1 MRNMNL
7 SDFRR
12 IFPITETD
20 IYLNHAA
27 VSPLSTR
34 VKSAISDSLTRRMSG
49 PVEIFPEFSEEK
61 KRLKENIGRLVNAD
75 SSQIA
80 IVSNTS
86 EGLNCLASGLT
97 WKKGDRVL
105 LVENEFPANIYPF
118 LNLKRLGVLID
129 FVPTREGHIFIE
141 DIEKEISDRTRLF
154 SISFVEFLNGFRN
167 QLGEIGAL
175 CKRKN
180 VIFSVDG
187 IQGTGGMPVDVSAS
201 GVDFMANGGHKWL
214 MGPMGCGFMYISA
227 DLFHQL
233 HPAYVGWLSVKD
245 SWNFFDYR
253 LDLLEDAG
261 RFEIATPNFLGI
273 KGLRISTDILLEAGI
288 TAIEQHLLKL
298 GDKLIDGLSAQGFH
312 YIGAAERKN
321 RSGIYSFRTVNE
333 KALFTHLQTQRIHLS
348 LREDIIRFAPHFY
361 NTEAEIDE
369 VLNLCSKF
377 AEK

>member
-333 KALFTHLQTQRIHLS
+333 KALFTHLQAQRVHLS